1 MTFSVEHSRSIVAAL
16 EARPILRF
24 IAQAKAKQLLQEVH
38 ELPENFPEFTEGL
51 DDRVTFIAYRMLS
64 AGCSLVERRLLD
76 EGHSQL
82 HSAGDLLES
91 THRMSAQTDSVS
103 RFHCLIGA
111 MAFYACGHYSRAF
124 VLMQTVETIT
134 PAAGIIANFLR
145 KDFAE
150 LILRLNEVLL
160 REQIF
165 DGKDSIEIDREV
177 FDLLIARAVA
187 LVLEH
192 SISGGEELLTNA
204 DAILDD
210 AMIISQAGNN
220 PSFWWIARILR
231 LMFSDYAR
239 GSLWTCLPRFFGS
252 DGKSAISDYASL
264 LALSEPPVTEIWRSQ
279 LAALDLALSSEN
291 DGGVINLRTS
301 AGKTRVAEIAILKE
315 LEKNPAAKV
324 LYLAPFRSLAFE
336 LERTF
341 GKYLGSLGYAISHL
355 YGGSRFSGVDREMVL
370 EANLLIATP
379 EKTKAM
385 LRAAPKLFD
394 SVKLIVIDEG
404 HLLGGSYRN
413 VKNELF
419 LEHLRILS
427 RNSNARILL
436 LSAVLPN
443 ATELATWIGG
453 DKAALARSN
462 WKPSEERLGVLRW
475 TKDKVRIEWRGE
487 SPCFNPDFVGIRKV
501 LEPGKKRTRDFPRS
515 KTEAVAAT
523 AVRLSE
529 IGPVL
534 IFVPQAQ
541 QVPSMAKHVMLALQ
555 GEEVPHQWPDME
567 WRIFEAVCVEELG
580 PDCIELK
587 AANLGIV
594 CHSGRLP
601 PQVRIAIENLM
612 AAGTPRVIV
621 STTTLAQ
628 GVNIGVSSVIVSQTM
643 IGENVY
649 ITKRD
654 FWNICGRAGRA
665 YVDGE
670 GKVLFA
676 IDGTNKWWQIQ
687 RDMYLANQY
696 LDILKIDKVE
706 SGLLQVIREL
716 KHIAQKAGVT
726 FEIFLEMVANGD
738 YEFLNQNA
746 EEVQEQTDIMDDQLL
761 ALHVEH
767 KGADP
772 AGDHIDWIESAFR
785 GSLAVIQ
792 AEAMEGEDSES
803 VLSFLKARTAA
814 ILVEVPNA
822 PARQAIISSSLPL
835 SVGKNAF
842 RDLEFFRQCT
852 DAFLTS
858 DQSHSE
864 IVTLVSEFEN
874 WARDHA
880 KPICSSIAPKEQL
893 DLIRP
898 KWLGVVSLIDIKES
912 CGKNSLKICTDF
924 YGCNLSWLFH
934 AVAQQLS
941 PETEEERRDA
951 LELVSLL
958 LELGL
963 PNQASSKV
971 FLAGIRSRAAAVEI
985 GAFVTDPTASIKSVR
1000 NFLLNQERIG
1010 KLRPSITAETANWL
1024 DLLAEEQVTQSEEL
1038 PTFMNFNRKVPSEFH
1053 VLHARKLRN
1062 RKTVFLC
1069 STDGRFRR
1077 RVKSTDNHPF
1087 HKVANDPRFAFLRTD
1102 NTWRLVCR
1110 DPRLRPKVV
1119 SFEDFFNL
1127 LSKITHYVE

>member
-1 MTFSVEHSRSIVAAL
+1 MTFSVEHSQSIVTALKARSI
-16 EARPILRF
+16 LRL
-24 IAQAKAKQLLQEVH
+24 ISQAKAKQLLQEVH
-38 ELPENFPEFTEGL
+38 ELPEHFPRFAKGL
-51 DDRVTFIAYRMLS
+51 DDQVTFIAYRMLS
-64 AGCSLVERRLLD
+64 AGCSLVEQELPD
-76 EGHSQL
+76 EGHLQL
-82 HSAGDLLES
+82 RSAGDLLES
-91 THRMSAQTDSVS
+91 THRMSAQADSVS

-124 VLMQTVETIT
+124 VLMQTMETVT

-150 LILRLNEVLL
+150 LTLRLNEVLL
-160 REQIF
+160 REQVF
-165 DGKDSIEIDREV
+165 DGKDSIEVDREV

-187 LVLEH
+187 LVFEH
-192 SISGGEELLTNA
+192 LISGEENLLTNA
-204 DAILDD
+204 NAILED
-210 AMIISQAGNN
+210 AMIINQAGNN

-231 LMFSDYAR
+231 LMFSDYGR
-239 GSLWTCLPRFFGS
+239 GSLWRCLPSFFGS
-252 DGKSAISDYASL
+252 DGKSAISDYVSL

-279 LAALDLALSSEN
+279 LAALDLALNSEN

-315 LEKNPAAKV
+315 LKNNPAAKV

-341 GKYLGSLGYAISHL
+341 GEYLGGLGYSISHL

-370 EANLLIATP
+370 EADIFIATP

-385 LRAAPKLFD
+385 LRAAPELFD

-404 HLLGGSYRN
+404 HLIGGSDRN

-419 LEHLRILS
+419 LEHIRILS
-427 RNSNARILL
+427 RRSNARILL

-443 ATELATWIGG
+443 AAELATWIGG
-453 DKAALARSN
+453 DEAALAHSD
-462 WKPSEERLGVLRW
+462 WKPSEERLGVLQW
-475 TKDKVRIEWRGE
+475 TKNNVQIKWRGK
-487 SPCFNPDFVGIRKV
+487 SLCFNPDFVDFRKV
-501 LEPGKKRTRDFPRS
+501 LEPGKKKARKFPKT

-534 IFVPQAQ
+534 IFVPQARW
-541 QVPSMAKHVMLALQ
+541 VSSMAKHVMLALQ
-555 GEEVPHQWPDME
+555 GEDMTHKWPDME
-567 WRIFEAVCVEELG
+567 QRIFEALCVEELG

-587 AANLGIV
+587 AAKLGIV
-594 CHSGRLP
+594 CHSNRLP

-621 STTTLAQ
+621 ATTTLAQ
-628 GVNIGVSSVIVSQTM
+628 GVNIGVSSVIVSQTL
-643 IGENVY
+643 IGRDTR
-649 ITKRD
+649 ITNRD

-676 IDGTNKWWQIQ
+676 INGRKEKREIKREMN
-687 RDMYLANQY
+687 LANQY
-696 LDILKIDKVE
+696 LNILKVDKVK
-706 SGLLQVIREL
+706 SGLLQTISKL
-716 KHIAQKAGVT
+716 KRIAQEARIT
-726 FEIFLEMVANGD
+726 FETFLEMVANGD
-738 YEFLNQNA
+738 YESLKQNA
-746 EEVQEQTDIMDDQLL
+746 EKVQERTDLMDDHLL
-761 ALHVEH
+761 ALHVAH

-772 AGDHIDWIESAFR
+772 AGDQIDWIESAFR

-792 AEAMEGEDSES
+792 AEAMKGEDSES
-803 VLSFLKARTAA
+803 VLSLLKARTAA
-814 ILVEVPNA
+814 ILVEVPDA
-822 PARQAIISSSLPL
+822 PARQAIIASSLPL

-842 RDLEFFRQCT
+842 RDLEFFRRCA
-852 DAFLTS
+852 DAFLAS

-864 IVTLVSEFEN
+864 IVTLVLEFEN

-880 KPICSSIAPKEQL
+880 KPICSFIASEEIL
-893 DLIRP
+893 DLVRP
-898 KWLGVVSLIDIKES
+898 QWLEGVSLLAIQNSSKEDI
-912 CGKNSLKICTDF
+912 LKICTDF
-924 YGCNLSWLFH
+924 YGYNLSWLFH

-971 FLAGIRSRAAAVEI
+971 FLAGIRSRSAAVEL
-985 GAFVTDPTASIKSVR
+985 AFVIDPTASSKAIR
-1000 NFLLNQERIG
+1000 DALLNQETVD
-1010 KLRPSITAETANWL
+1010 KLRPSITAETATWL
-1024 DLLAEEQVTQSEEL
+1024 DLLAEEQT
-1038 PTFMNFNRKVPSEFH
+1038 TPSEGLPQFSNFSIE
-1053 VLHARKLRN
+1053 VPLEFPILHALGLRD

-1069 STDGRFRR
+1069 STDGRFRH
-1077 RVKSTDNHPF
+1077 RVDSTDNHPF

-1102 NTWRLVCR
+1102 NTWHLHCR
-1110 DPRLRPKVV
+1110 DPRLQPNTKQ
-1119 SFEDFFNL
+1119 
-1127 LSKITHYVE
+1127 SKPESLPSAQEIN